1 MLISCL
7 FLAISSSIDSLG
19 IGITYG
25 IKNTKIIMSAKFI
38 LFFIS
43 FIISII
49 SIYFGNLLKYI
60 LPDFFIHYL
69 GSFILILMGLFM
81 CFQSL
86 KVSKQKHKMNDNKN
100 LKDTK
105 CLKNTENSKISDT
118 EKIYSFFI
126 KCLGITIKIIKN
138 PNSSDFDK
146 SNIIDSKEAL
156 FLGLA
161 LSLDSFCIGI
171 GLSMIN
177 TFSLIF
183 PLLISCFQL
192 FFLSLGNYLGKKLYS
207 FNKLPDNIWSIISG
221 ILLIIIGFWKIL

>member
-1 MLISCL
+1 MLLNCL

-25 IKNTKIIMSAKFI
+25 IKNTKITVSAKSI

-43 FIISII
+43 FFISVI
-49 SIYFGNLLKYI
+49 SIYFGNLLKYVF
-60 LPDFFIHYL
+60 PDFLIHYL
-69 GSFILILMGLFM
+69 GSFLLILMGLFM

-86 KVSKQKHKMNDNKN
+86 KKSKQECNI
-100 LKDTK
+100 KDDK
-105 CLKNTENSKISDT
+105 DLEMSDS

-138 PNSSDFDK
+138 PISSDLDK
-146 SNIIDSKEAL
+146 SNTIDSKEAL

-171 GLSMIN
+171 GFSMIN
-177 TFSLIF
+177 TFFIIF
-183 PLLISCFQL
+183 PLLTSCLQL
-192 FFLSLGNYLGKKLYS
+192 GFLTLGNRCGQKLYS
-207 FNKLPDNIWSIISG
+207 FRKIPDNILSTISG
-221 ILLIIIGFWKIL
+221 ISLIIIGFCKIIW

>member
-1 MLISCL
+1 MLLNCL

-25 IKNTKIIMSAKFI
+25 IKNTKITMGAKSI

-60 LPDFFIHYL
+60 FPDFLIHYL
-69 GSFILILMGLFM
+69 GSFLLMLMGLFM

-86 KVSKQKHKMNDNKN
+86 KISKQEYKVKDVQN
-100 LKDTK
+100 L
-105 CLKNTENSKISDT
+105 KISDA

-138 PNSSDFDK
+138 PTSSDFDK
-146 SNIIDSKEAL
+146 SNVIDSKEAL

-171 GLSMIN
+171 GFSMIN
-177 TFSLIF
+177 TFSIIF
-183 PLLISCFQL
+183 PLLTSCFQL
-192 FFLSLGNYLGKKLYS
+192 FFLSLGNYCGKKLYS
-207 FNKLPDNIWSIISG
+207 FSKLPDNIWSTISG
-221 ILLIIIGFWKIL
+221 ILLIMIGFCKMI

>member
-1 MLISCL
+1 MLLNCL

-25 IKNTKIIMSAKFI
+25 IKNTKITMGAKSI

-60 LPDFFIHYL
+60 FPDFLIHYL
-69 GSFILILMGLFM
+69 GSFLLILMGVFM
-81 CFQSL
+81 CFQSVKVL
-86 KVSKQKHKMNDNKN
+86 KQEYKIENDKN
-100 LKDTK
+100 L
-105 CLKNTENSKISDT
+105 KISDT

-138 PNSSDFDK
+138 PSSSDLDK
-146 SNIIDSKEAL
+146 SNVIDSKEAL

-171 GLSMIN
+171 GFSMLN
-177 TFSLIF
+177 TFSIIF
-183 PLLISCFQL
+183 PLLTSCFQL
-192 FFLSLGNYLGKKLYS
+192 FFLSLGNYCGKKLYS
-207 FNKLPDNIWSIISG
+207 FSKLPDNIWSTISG
-221 ILLIIIGFWKIL
+221 ILLIVIGFCKMI

>member
-1 MLISCL
+1 MLLNCL

-25 IKNTKIIMSAKFI
+25 IKNTKITMGAKSI

-60 LPDFFIHYL
+60 FPDFLIHYL
-69 GSFILILMGLFM
+69 GSFLLMLMGLFM

-86 KVSKQKHKMNDNKN
+86 KISKQEYKIENDKN
-100 LKDTK
+100 L
-105 CLKNTENSKISDT
+105 KISDT

-138 PNSSDFDK
+138 PSSSDLDK
-146 SNIIDSKEAL
+146 SNVIDSKESL

-171 GLSMIN
+171 GFSMIN
-177 TFSLIF
+177 TFSIIF
-183 PLLISCFQL
+183 PLLTSCFQL
-192 FFLSLGNYLGKKLYS
+192 FFLSLGIYCGKKLYS
-207 FNKLPDNIWSIISG
+207 FSKLPDNIWSIISG
-221 ILLIIIGFWKIL
+221 ILLIIIGFCKMI

>member
-1 MLISCL
+1 MLLNCL

-25 IKNTKIIMSAKFI
+25 IKNTKITMGAKSI

-60 LPDFFIHYL
+60 FPDFLIHYL
-69 GSFILILMGLFM
+69 GSFLLMLMGLFM

-86 KVSKQKHKMNDNKN
+86 KISKQEYKVKDVQN
-100 LKDTK
+100 L
-105 CLKNTENSKISDT
+105 KISDA

-138 PNSSDFDK
+138 PTSSDFDK
-146 SNIIDSKEAL
+146 SNVIDSKEAL

-161 LSLDSFCIGI
+161 LSLVSFCIGI
-171 GLSMIN
+171 GFSMIN
-177 TFSLIF
+177 TFSIIF
-183 PLLISCFQL
+183 PLLTSCFQL
-192 FFLSLGNYLGKKLYS
+192 FFLSLGNYFGKKLYS
-207 FNKLPDNIWSIISG
+207 LNKLPDNIWSTISG
-221 ILLIIIGFWKIL
+221 ILLIIIGFCKMI

>member
-1 MLISCL
+1 MLLNCL

-25 IKNTKIIMSAKFI
+25 IKNTKITMGAKSI

-43 FIISII
+43 FIVSVI

-60 LPDFFIHYL
+60 FPDFLIHYL
-69 GSFILILMGLFM
+69 GSFLLILMGLFM
-81 CFQSL
+81 CFQSI
-86 KVSKQKHKMNDNKN
+86 KVSKQEYKIKNDKN
-100 LKDTK
+100 L
-105 CLKNTENSKISDT
+105 KISDT

-138 PNSSDFDK
+138 PSSSDLDK
-146 SNIIDSKEAL
+146 SNVIDSKEAL

-171 GLSMIN
+171 GFSMLN
-177 TFSLIF
+177 TFSIIF
-183 PLLISCFQL
+183 PLLTSCFQL
-192 FFLSLGNYLGKKLYS
+192 FFLSLGNYCGKKLYS
-207 FNKLPDNIWSIISG
+207 FSKLPDNIWSTISG
-221 ILLIIIGFWKIL
+221 ILLIMIGFCKMI

>member
-1 MLISCL
+1 MLLNCL
-7 FLAISSSIDSLG
+7 LLAITSSIDSLG

-25 IKNTKIIMSAKFI
+25 IKNTKITMGAKLI

-43 FIISII
+43 FVISVI

-60 LPDFFIHYL
+60 FTDFLIHYL
-69 GSFILILMGLFM
+69 GRFLLILMGLFM

-86 KVSKQKHKMNDNKN
+86 KKSKQECNIKDDKDLKMSDN
-100 LKDTK
+100 
-105 CLKNTENSKISDT
+105 

-138 PNSSDFDK
+138 PSSSDLDK
-146 SNIIDSKEAL
+146 SNTIDSKEAL

-171 GLSMIN
+171 GFSMIN
-177 TFSLIF
+177 SFSFLF
-183 PLLISCFQL
+183 PLLISFFQL
-192 FFLSLGNYLGKKLYS
+192 FFLSLGNYCGKKLYT
-207 FNKLPDNIWSIISG
+207 FHKLPDSIWSMISG
-221 ILLIIIGFWKIL
+221 ILLIIIGCCKICF

>member
-1 MLISCL
+1 MLLNCL

-25 IKNTKIIMSAKFI
+25 IKNTKITMGAKSI

-60 LPDFFIHYL
+60 FPDFLIHYL
-69 GSFILILMGLFM
+69 GSFLLMLMGLFM

-86 KVSKQKHKMNDNKN
+86 KISKQEYKVKDVQN
-100 LKDTK
+100 L
-105 CLKNTENSKISDT
+105 KISDA

-138 PNSSDFDK
+138 PTSSDFDK
-146 SNIIDSKEAL
+146 SNVIDSKEAL

-171 GLSMIN
+171 GFSMIN
-177 TFSLIF
+177 TFSIIF
-183 PLLISCFQL
+183 PLLTSCFQL
-192 FFLSLGNYLGKKLYS
+192 FFLSLGNYCGKKLYS
-207 FNKLPDNIWSIISG
+207 FSKLPDNIWSTISG
-221 ILLIIIGFWKIL
+221 MLLIIIGFCKAI

>member
-1 MLISCL
+1 MLLNCL

-19 IGITYG
+19 ISITYG
-25 IKNTKIIMSAKFI
+25 IKNTKITIGAKSI

-49 SIYFGNLLKYI
+49 SIYFGNLLKFI
-60 LPDFFIHYL
+60 FPDFLIHYL
-69 GSFILILMGLFM
+69 GAFLLILMGLFM

-86 KVSKQKHKMNDNKN
+86 KKSKRDDIVKNSKN
-100 LKDTK
+100 L
-105 CLKNTENSKISDT
+105 EMSDT

-138 PNSSDFDK
+138 PSSSDLDK

-171 GLSMIN
+171 GFSMLN
-177 TFSLIF
+177 TFSIIF
-183 PLLISCFQL
+183 PLLTSCFQL
-192 FFLSLGNYLGKKLYS
+192 FFLSLGNYCGKKLYS
-207 FNKLPDNIWSIISG
+207 FSKLPDNIWSTISG
-221 ILLIIIGFWKIL
+221 ILLIMIGFCKII

>member
-1 MLISCL
+1 MLLNCL

-25 IKNTKIIMSAKFI
+25 IKNTKITMGAKSI

-60 LPDFFIHYL
+60 FPDFLIHYL
-69 GSFILILMGLFM
+69 GSFLLILMGLFM
-81 CFQSL
+81 CFQSV
-86 KVSKQKHKMNDNKN
+86 KVSKQEYKIENDKN
-100 LKDTK
+100 L
-105 CLKNTENSKISDT
+105 KISDT

-138 PNSSDFDK
+138 PSSSDLDK
-146 SNIIDSKEAL
+146 SNVIDSKESL

-171 GLSMIN
+171 GFSMIN
-177 TFSLIF
+177 TFSIIF
-183 PLLISCFQL
+183 PLLTSCFQL
-192 FFLSLGNYLGKKLYS
+192 FFLSLGNYCGKKLYS
-207 FNKLPDNIWSIISG
+207 FSKLPDNIWSTISG
-221 ILLIIIGFWKIL
+221 MLLIIIGFCKMI

>member
-1 MLISCL
+1 MLLNCL

-25 IKNTKIIMSAKFI
+25 IKNTKITMGAKSI

-60 LPDFFIHYL
+60 FPDFLIHYL
-69 GSFILILMGLFM
+69 GSFLLILMGLFM

-86 KVSKQKHKMNDNKN
+86 KKAKRDDIVKNSKN
-100 LKDTK
+100 L
-105 CLKNTENSKISDT
+105 EMSDT

-138 PNSSDFDK
+138 PSSSDLDK

-171 GLSMIN
+171 GFSMLN
-177 TFSLIF
+177 TFSIIF
-183 PLLISCFQL
+183 PLLTSCSQL
-192 FFLSLGNYLGKKLYS
+192 FFLSLGNYCGKKLYS
-207 FNKLPDNIWSIISG
+207 FSKLPDNIWSTISG
-221 ILLIIIGFWKIL
+221 ILLIMIGFCKII

>member
-1 MLISCL
+1 MLLNCL

-25 IKNTKIIMSAKFI
+25 IKNTKITIGAKSI

-49 SIYFGNLLKYI
+49 SIYFGNLLKFI
-60 LPDFFIHYL
+60 FPDFLIHYL
-69 GSFILILMGLFM
+69 GAFLLILMGLFM

-86 KVSKQKHKMNDNKN
+86 KKSKRDDIVKNSKN
-100 LKDTK
+100 L
-105 CLKNTENSKISDT
+105 EMSDT

-138 PNSSDFDK
+138 PSSSDLDK
-146 SNIIDSKEAL
+146 SNVIDSKEAL

-161 LSLDSFCIGI
+161 LSLDSLCIGI
-171 GLSMIN
+171 GFSMLN
-177 TFSLIF
+177 TFSIIF
-183 PLLISCFQL
+183 PLLTSCFQL
-192 FFLSLGNYLGKKLYS
+192 FFLSLGNYCGKKLYS
-207 FNKLPDNIWSIISG
+207 FSKLPDNIWSTISG
-221 ILLIIIGFWKIL
+221 ILLIMIGFCKII

>member
-1 MLISCL
+1 MLLNCII
-7 FLAISSSIDSLG
+7 LAISSSIDSLG

-25 IKNTKIIMSAKFI
+25 IKNTKISVGATSI

-60 LPDFFIHYL
+60 FPDFLIHYL
-69 GSFILILMGLFM
+69 GSFLLILMGLFM
-81 CFQSL
+81 CFQSV
-86 KVSKQKHKMNDNKN
+86 KVSKQENEIKDDKH
-100 LKDTK
+100 LK
-105 CLKNTENSKISDT
+105 IADT

-138 PNSSDFDK
+138 PNSSDLDK
-146 SNIIDSKEAL
+146 SNVIDSKEAL

-171 GLSMIN
+171 GFSMLN
-177 TFSLIF
+177 TFSIIF
-183 PLLISCFQL
+183 PLLTSCFQL
-192 FFLSLGNYLGKKLYS
+192 FFLSLGNYCGKKLYS
-207 FNKLPDNIWSIISG
+207 FSKLPDNIWSTISG
-221 ILLIIIGFWKIL
+221 MLLIIIGFCKAI

>member
-1 MLISCL
+1 MLLNCL

-25 IKNTKIIMSAKFI
+25 IKNTKITIGAKSI

-49 SIYFGNLLKYI
+49 SIYFGNLLKFI
-60 LPDFFIHYL
+60 FPDFLIHYL
-69 GSFILILMGLFM
+69 GAFLLILMGLFM

-86 KVSKQKHKMNDNKN
+86 KKSKRDDIVKNNKN
-100 LKDTK
+100 L
-105 CLKNTENSKISDT
+105 EMSDT

-138 PNSSDFDK
+138 PSSSDLDK
-146 SNIIDSKEAL
+146 SNVIDSKEAL

-161 LSLDSFCIGI
+161 LSLDSLCIGI
-171 GLSMIN
+171 GFSMLN
-177 TFSLIF
+177 TFSMIF
-183 PLLISCFQL
+183 PVLTSCFQL
-192 FFLSLGNYLGKKLYS
+192 FFLSLGTALIVNLFMYFKI
-207 FNKLPDNIWSIISG
+207 DRISMSES
-221 ILLIIIGFWKIL
+221 LKSVDE

>member
-1 MLISCL
+1 MLLNCL

-25 IKNTKIIMSAKFI
+25 IKNTKIAIGAKSI

-49 SIYFGNLLKYI
+49 SIYFGNLLKFI
-60 LPDFFIHYL
+60 FPDFLIHYL
-69 GSFILILMGLFM
+69 GSFLLILMGLFM
-81 CFQSL
+81 CFQSV
-86 KVSKQKHKMNDNKN
+86 KVSKKEYKIENDKN
-100 LKDTK
+100 L
-105 CLKNTENSKISDT
+105 KISDT

-138 PNSSDFDK
+138 PSSSDLDK
-146 SNIIDSKEAL
+146 SNVIDSKEAL

-171 GLSMIN
+171 GFSMLN
-177 TFSLIF
+177 TFSIIF
-183 PLLISCFQL
+183 PLLTSCFQL
-192 FFLSLGNYLGKKLYS
+192 FFLSLGNYCGKKLYS
-207 FNKLPDNIWSIISG
+207 FSKLPDNIWSTISG
-221 ILLIIIGFWKIL
+221 ILLIIIGFCKMI

>member
-1 MLISCL
+1 MLLNCL

-25 IKNTKIIMSAKFI
+25 IKNTKITMGAKSI

-60 LPDFFIHYL
+60 FPDFLIHYL
-69 GSFILILMGLFM
+69 GSFLLILMGLFM

-86 KVSKQKHKMNDNKN
+86 KKAKRDDIVKNSKN
-100 LKDTK
+100 L
-105 CLKNTENSKISDT
+105 EMSDT

-138 PNSSDFDK
+138 PSSSDLDK

-171 GLSMIN
+171 GFSMLN
-177 TFSLIF
+177 TFSIIF
-183 PLLISCFQL
+183 PLLTSCSQL
-192 FFLSLGNYLGKKLYS
+192 FFLSLGNYCGKKLYS
-207 FNKLPDNIWSIISG
+207 FSKLPDNIWSTISG
-221 ILLIIIGFWKIL
+221 ILLIIIGFCKII

>member
-1 MLISCL
+1 MLLNCL
-7 FLAISSSIDSLG
+7 FLAISSSIDSIG

-25 IKNTKIIMSAKFI
+25 IKNTKITIGAKSI

-49 SIYFGNLLKYI
+49 SIYFGNLLKFI
-60 LPDFFIHYL
+60 FPDFLIHYL
-69 GSFILILMGLFM
+69 GAFLLILMGLFM

-86 KVSKQKHKMNDNKN
+86 KKSKRDDIVKNSKN
-100 LKDTK
+100 L
-105 CLKNTENSKISDT
+105 EMSDT

-138 PNSSDFDK
+138 PSSSDLDK

-171 GLSMIN
+171 GFSMLN
-177 TFSLIF
+177 TFSIIF
-183 PLLISCFQL
+183 PLLTSCFQL
-192 FFLSLGNYLGKKLYS
+192 FFLSLGNYCGKKLYS
-207 FNKLPDNIWSIISG
+207 FSKLPDNIWSTISG
-221 ILLIIIGFWKIL
+221 ILLIMIGFCKII

>member
-1 MLISCL
+1 MLLNCL

-25 IKNTKIIMSAKFI
+25 IKNTKITIGAKSI

-49 SIYFGNLLKYI
+49 SIYFGNLLKFI
-60 LPDFFIHYL
+60 FPDFLIHYL
-69 GSFILILMGLFM
+69 GAFLLMLMGLFM

-86 KVSKQKHKMNDNKN
+86 RKSKQEYNVKNNKD
-100 LKDTK
+100 L
-105 CLKNTENSKISDT
+105 KISNT

-138 PNSSDFDK
+138 PSSSDLDK

-171 GLSMIN
+171 GFSMIN
-177 TFSLIF
+177 TFSIIF
-183 PLLISCFQL
+183 PLLTSCFQL
-192 FFLSLGNYLGKKLYS
+192 FFLSLGNHFGQKLYS
-207 FNKLPDNIWSIISG
+207 FRKIPDNIWSTISG
-221 ILLIIIGFWKIL
+221 ISLIIIGFLKIVW

>member
-1 MLISCL
+1 MLLNCL

-25 IKNTKIIMSAKFI
+25 IKNTKITMGAKSI

-60 LPDFFIHYL
+60 FPDFLIHYL
-69 GSFILILMGLFM
+69 GSFLLILMGLFM
-81 CFQSL
+81 CFQSV
-86 KVSKQKHKMNDNKN
+86 KVSKQEYKIENDKN
-100 LKDTK
+100 L
-105 CLKNTENSKISDT
+105 KISDT
-118 EKIYSFFI
+118 EKIYSLFI

-138 PNSSDFDK
+138 PTSSDFDK

-171 GLSMIN
+171 GFSMIN
-177 TFSLIF
+177 TFSIIF
-183 PLLISCFQL
+183 PLLTSCFQL
-192 FFLSLGNYLGKKLYS
+192 FFLSLGNYCGKKLYS
-207 FNKLPDNIWSIISG
+207 FSKLPDNIWSTISG
-221 ILLIIIGFWKIL
+221 ILLIMIGFCKMI

>member
-1 MLISCL
+1 MLLNCL

-25 IKNTKIIMSAKFI
+25 IKNTKITIGAKSI
-38 LFFIS
+38 LFFIG

-60 LPDFFIHYL
+60 FPDFLIHYL
-69 GSFILILMGLFM
+69 GSFLLILMGLFM
-81 CFQSL
+81 CFQSV
-86 KVSKQKHKMNDNKN
+86 KVSKQEYKIENDKN
-100 LKDTK
+100 F
-105 CLKNTENSKISDT
+105 KISDT

-138 PNSSDFDK
+138 PSSSDLDK
-146 SNIIDSKEAL
+146 SNVIDSKESL

-171 GLSMIN
+171 GFSMIN
-177 TFSLIF
+177 TFSIIF
-183 PLLISCFQL
+183 PLLTSCFQL
-192 FFLSLGNYLGKKLYS
+192 FFLSLGNYCGKKLYS
-207 FNKLPDNIWSIISG
+207 FSKLPDNIWSIISG
-221 ILLIIIGFWKIL
+221 ILLIIIGFCKMI

>member
-1 MLISCL
+1 MLLNCL

-25 IKNTKIIMSAKFI
+25 IKNTKITMGAKSI

-60 LPDFFIHYL
+60 FPDFLIHYL
-69 GSFILILMGLFM
+69 GSFLLILMGLFM
-81 CFQSL
+81 CFQSV
-86 KVSKQKHKMNDNKN
+86 KVSKQEYKIENDKT
-100 LKDTK
+100 L
-105 CLKNTENSKISDT
+105 KISDT

-138 PNSSDFDK
+138 PSSSDLDK
-146 SNIIDSKEAL
+146 SNVIDSKEAL

-171 GLSMIN
+171 GFSMLN
-177 TFSLIF
+177 TFSIIF
-183 PLLISCFQL
+183 PLLTSCFQL
-192 FFLSLGNYLGKKLYS
+192 FFLSLGNYCGKKLYS
-207 FNKLPDNIWSIISG
+207 FSKLPDNIWSTISG
-221 ILLIIIGFWKIL
+221 ILLIVIGFCKMI

>member
-1 MLISCL
+1 MLLNCL

-25 IKNTKIIMSAKFI
+25 IKNTKITMGAKSI

-49 SIYFGNLLKYI
+49 SIYFGNLLKFI
-60 LPDFFIHYL
+60 FPDFLIHYL
-69 GSFILILMGLFM
+69 GSFLLILMGLFM
-81 CFQSL
+81 CFQSV
-86 KVSKQKHKMNDNKN
+86 KVSKKEYKIENDKN
-100 LKDTK
+100 LKI
-105 CLKNTENSKISDT
+105 LDT

-138 PNSSDFDK
+138 PSSSDLDK
-146 SNIIDSKEAL
+146 SNVIDSKEAL

-171 GLSMIN
+171 GFSMLN
-177 TFSLIF
+177 TFSIIF
-183 PLLISCFQL
+183 PLLTSCFQL
-192 FFLSLGNYLGKKLYS
+192 FFLSLGNYCGKKLYS
-207 FNKLPDNIWSIISG
+207 FSKLPDNIWSTISG
-221 ILLIIIGFWKIL
+221 ILLIIIGFCKMI

>member
-1 MLISCL
+1 MLLNCL

-25 IKNTKIIMSAKFI
+25 IKNTKITMGAKSI

-60 LPDFFIHYL
+60 FPDFLIHYL
-69 GSFILILMGLFM
+69 GSSLLILMGLFM
-81 CFQSL
+81 CFQSV
-86 KVSKQKHKMNDNKN
+86 KVSKQEYKIENDKN
-100 LKDTK
+100 L
-105 CLKNTENSKISDT
+105 KISDT
-118 EKIYSFFI
+118 EKTYSFFI

-138 PNSSDFDK
+138 PSSSDLDK
-146 SNIIDSKEAL
+146 SNVIDSKESL

-171 GLSMIN
+171 GFSMIN
-177 TFSLIF
+177 TFSIIF
-183 PLLISCFQL
+183 LLLTSCFQL
-192 FFLSLGNYLGKKLYS
+192 FFLSLGIYCGKKLYS
-207 FNKLPDNIWSIISG
+207 FSKLPDNIWSIISG
-221 ILLIIIGFWKIL
+221 ILLIIIGFCKMI